1 MASDPYV
8 DDFYFSALYDEDEIF
23 PISDEKYAEEL
34 QLQEALMSCA
44 AKTQTP
50 GRQSE
55 AGESSQASRMSS
67 AAKTQTPG
75 RQSGAGGSSQAF
87 CEICM
92 DKKTGGEMFISDSCR
107 HSYCS
112 ECIGR
117 HVAAKIQE
125 NVSAVKC
132 PDVSCKGIIEPQ
144 HCRSIIP
151 AQVLERWESACPYKD
166 CSAMMVDDGSET
178 VTVSECPSCRR
189 LFCAQCKVTW
199 HAGIDCREFQ
209 LLNVDERGRED
220 VMLME
225 LAKNKQWRRCP
236 RCRFYV
242 EKKDG
247 CLHISCRCGQEFCY
261 GCGTKYSGN
270 HVCPPA

>member
-1 MASDPYV
+1 MATDTYV
-8 DDFYFSALYDEDEIF
+8 DDFYFSALYDEEEVF

-34 QLQEALMSCA
+34 QMQEALMSSA
-44 AKTQTP
+44 ASLNFKVSDAKTQTP
-50 GRQSE
+50 GRRTE
-55 AGESSQASRMSS
+55 AGE
-67 AAKTQTPG
+67 
-75 RQSGAGGSSQAF
+75 SSQAF

-92 DKKTGGEMFISDSCR
+92 DTKPGNEMFRSNSCR

-144 HCRSIIP
+144 HCRSIVP
-151 AQVLERWESACPYKD
+151 REVLERWESALCESLIIASQKFYCPYKD
-166 CSAMMVDDGSET
+166 CSAMLVDDGSET
-178 VTVSECPSCRR
+178 VTASECPSCRR
-189 LFCAQCKVTW
+189 LFCAQCMVRW

-209 LLNVDERGRED
+209 SLNEDERGRED

-225 LAKNKQWRRCP
+225 LAKEKQWRRCP

-242 EKKDG
+242 EKKMV
-247 CLHISCRCGQEFCY
+247 
-261 GCGTKYSGN
+261 
-270 HVCPPA
+270 VCIFLAGIYVSFSVSANTYIYFLTRFNI

>member
-1 MASDPYV
+1 MASDSDPYV

-50 GRQSE
+50 GRQAE
-55 AGESSQASRMSS
+55 AGE
-67 AAKTQTPG
+67 
-75 RQSGAGGSSQAF
+75 SSQAF

-92 DKKTGGEMFISDSCR
+92 DTKTGDEMFRIDSCR

-112 ECIGR
+112 ECIGG

-132 PDVSCKGIIEPQ
+132 LDVSCKGIIEPQ

-151 AQVLERWESACPYKD
+151 TEVLERWETALCESLILASQKFYCPYKD

-178 VTVSECPSCRR
+178 VTVSECPTCRR
-189 LFCAQCKVTW
+189 LFCAQCKVAW

-209 LLNVDERGRED
+209 LLNEDERGRED

-225 LAKNKQWRRCP
+225 LAKDKQWRRCP
-236 RCRFYV
+236 CCRFYV
-242 EKKDG
+242 EKNAG

-261 GCGTKYSGN
+261 GCGAKYSSD
-270 HVCPPA
+270 HVCPRP